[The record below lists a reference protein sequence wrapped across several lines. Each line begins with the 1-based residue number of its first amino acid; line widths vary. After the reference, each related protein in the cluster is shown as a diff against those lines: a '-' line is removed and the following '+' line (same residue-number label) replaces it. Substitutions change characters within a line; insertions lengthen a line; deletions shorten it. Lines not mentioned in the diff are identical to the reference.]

1 MTDLPFAADPLSA
14 CCGDPGDCNRAH
26 LYCFNRTPKEAD
38 VTAMNKFE
46 QDKIETPEQRK
57 AFDVAF
63 NAAAAVVPAR
73 VFHSDDVVIRQAE
86 QAAAQAIINAATH
99 GSIGLPPGAYLV
111 DGFVTSTPPKD
122 EIKRPDHYARFAIEP
137 CTFIMLN
144 ELPYWA
150 GNVVKYVVRAP
161 HKHSD
166 ERIDIRKAI
175 RYCEMRIEELDRVA
189 AGTDG
194 DVIGRPL

>member
-1 MTDLPFAADPLSA
+1 MTGYTVDPLSA
-14 CCGDPGDCNRAH
+14 CCGDPGDCNQAH
-26 LYCFNRTPKEAD
+26 LYCFNRTPKEGNVD
-38 VTAMNKFE
+38 AMRTFE
-46 QDKIETPEQRK
+46 A
-57 AFDVAF
+57 AFG
-63 NAAAAVVPAR
+63 AAMAAVDPANPTDPR
-73 VFHSDDVVIRQAE
+73 SIISAE
-86 QAAAQAIINAATH
+86 RAATQAAINGASH
-99 GSIGLPPGAYLV
+99 GTVEQEMA
-111 DGFVTSTPPKD
+111 

-137 CTFIMLN
+137 CTFIMFN

-150 GNVVKYVVRAP
+150 GNVVKYVTRAP

-194 DVIGRPL
+194 NVVGNPL

>member
-1 MTDLPFAADPLSA
+1 MAGPMTNYSTDDRSR
-14 CCGDPGDCNRAH
+14 CCGKPEDCDFRH
-26 LYCFNRTPKEAD
+26 LYCINRTPKEAD
-38 VTAMNKFE
+38 VSAMNEFE
-46 QDKIETPEQRK
+46 KKTFEAAFRAAET
-57 AFDVAF
+57 
-63 NAAAAVVPAR
+63 AV
-73 VFHSDDVVIRQAE
+73 QTT
-86 QAAAQAIINAATH
+86 INHATH
-99 GSIGLPPGAYLV
+99 GS
-111 DGFVTSTPPKD
+111 TPAKD

-144 ELPYWA
+144 ELPYWC
-150 GNVVKYVVRAP
+150 GNVVKYVTRAP
-161 HKHSD
+161 HKHAD